1 MRFVL
6 AIVGA
11 LLGAGFAGPGN
22 QVFDVLIGGLAGF
35 AVGELS
41 VLRSRLAA
49 LDREITRLRSAL
61 GRERGTQAFAPA
73 PAAAVAPASAVAAES
88 PPAEARESA
97 AAAAPLRDERPW
109 RDVDAPDPM
118 VNPPGPVD
126 SEGLSGAASAPPPP
140 WAPLAAAFRHF
151 VAGGNTLVRIGV
163 VVLFFGVAFLLR
175 YLAEHTHIPIE
186 FRLSGI
192 ALGSLSLLAFGW
204 HLRQS
209 RPGYALAIQGGGVGI
224 LYLTVFSALRL
235 YALLSPAVAFPVLAL
250 VAVLSA
256 TLAVLQNSLSFAL
269 LGITGGFLAPVL
281 ASTGQGSHVVLFSYY
296 AVLNAGIL
304 LVSWFKAWRPLNIAG
319 FLFTFAIGTAWGVLK
334 YRPEDFS
341 TTEPFLA
348 AFFLFYLGI
357 AVLFTLRQP
366 AKLTGYIDATLIF
379 GTPIA
384 AFALQAAM
392 LRGRPM
398 ALAYSAV
405 ALSAAYLA
413 AAWLLKRRR
422 DGQQSLM
429 IEAFI
434 ALAVVFFTLAV
445 PLALDARWNA
455 ATWALEGAAAVWAG
469 CRQQRPLA
477 RAAGIL
483 LLIASGGILSQQ
495 FDLSG
500 SRLTLSLDGY
510 LGVLTESAAAVFVAR
525 TLYVHRDRLRE
536 FERDL
541 PEVAFGWGLL
551 WWAAGGLAV
560 IARYVADVPYAASLS
575 FVTLTALL
583 CSAIHRRV
591 PLTAAQVAALLQL
604 PAMVLFLTA
613 AGMSGS
619 GPPLA
624 NGGWWAW
631 PSAFAGLYWV
641 MYRHEGPA
649 GAPLANLLN
658 SVSSWLLAAVVSW
671 EAAWAIDR
679 SMGGGQSWRF
689 AAWALFPLLWL
700 YLLPALLARVQWPFA
715 RNREAY
721 LFIAGVGMAIYL
733 ALWSLGSDLA
743 GRGDSAPLPYWPV
756 LNPLDLGEAFTL
768 IVLFRYW
775 HFLKNVPPAE
785 FARIDARV
793 PVPVLSALAFLWL
806 NAVLLRTLHEWFAM
820 PLGVRGIL
828 ESTLAQTALS
838 IFWAALALAT
848 MVFATR
854 TRQRGSW
861 LAGAALLGLT
871 VAKLFVVDLSSI
883 GSIERIVS
891 FLGVGM
897 LLLIV
902 GYFSPIPP
910 APRTAS

>member
-6 AIVGA
+6 AILGA
-11 LLGAGFAGPGN
+11 LLGAGFAGPGIRF
-22 QVFDVLIGGLAGF
+22 FDFLIGGVAGF
-35 AVGELS
+35 AVGELA
-41 VLRSRLAA
+41 VLRTRLAA
-49 LDREITRLRSAL
+49 LDREITRLRSDL
-61 GRERGTQAFAPA
+61 GRERGTPASAPASGPASTPA
-73 PAAAVAPASAVAAES
+73 PAATAATAAALSPAPA
-88 PPAEARESA
+88 PG
-97 AAAAPLRDERPW
+97 APLPDESPW
-109 RDVDAPDPM
+109 RDADALDPA
-118 VNPPGPVD
+118 VIPAD
-126 SEGLSGAASAPPPP
+126 SEGPSDAASLAPVPE
-140 WAPLAAAFRHF
+140 WAALAATLRRFF
-151 VAGGNTLVRIGV
+151 AGGNTLVRIGV

-175 YLAEHTHIPIE
+175 YLAEHSHIPIE
-186 FRLSGI
+186 FRLSAI
-192 ALGSLSLLAFGW
+192 ALGGLALLAFGW

-209 RPGYALAIQGGGVGI
+209 RPEYALAIQGGGVGI

-235 YALLSPAVAFPVLAL
+235 YGLLSPAVAFPVLAL
-250 VAVLSA
+250 VAALSA
-256 TLAVLQNSLSFAL
+256 ALAVLQNSLSFAL

-281 ASTGQGSHVVLFSYY
+281 ASSGQGDHVVLFSYY

-304 LVSWFKAWRPLNIAG
+304 LISWFKAWRPLNIAG

-392 LRGRPM
+392 LRDRPM
-398 ALAYSAV
+398 ALAYSAI
-405 ALSAAYLA
+405 ALGAAYLA
-413 AAWLLKRRR
+413 AAWLLKRR
-422 DGQQSLM
+422 DEQQSLM

-455 ATWALEGAAAVWAG
+455 ATWALEGAAAIWAG
-469 CRQQRPLA
+469 CRQQRALA

-483 LLIASGGILSQQ
+483 LLIASGWILAQQ
-495 FDLSG
+495 FDLSAG
-500 SRLTLSLDGY
+500 GVTLSLDAY
-510 LGVLTESAAAVFVAR
+510 LGVLTESAAAVFAAR

-536 FERDL
+536 IERAL
-541 PEVAFGWGLL
+541 PDVAFGWALL
-551 WWAAGGLAV
+551 WWVAGGLAV
-560 IARYVADVPYAASLS
+560 IARYVPDVPAAAALS

-583 CSAIHRRV
+583 CSAVHRRV
-591 PLTAAQVAALLQL
+591 PLTAAEVAARLQL
-604 PAMVLFLTA
+604 PAMVLFLA
-613 AGMSGS
+613 AAELSGS
-619 GPPLA
+619 AHPFA
-624 NGGWWAW
+624 HGGWWAW
-631 PSAFAGLYWV
+631 PWAFAGLYWV
-641 MYRHEGPA
+641 MFRHEGPA
-649 GAPLANLLN
+649 GATLSNLLHCA
-658 SVSSWLLAAVVSW
+658 SSWLLASVVNW
-671 EAAWAIDR
+671 EAAWATVR
-679 SMGGGQSWRF
+679 SMGSGQSWRF

-700 YLLPALLARVQWPFA
+700 YLLPSLVARVQWPFR

-743 GRGDSAPLPYWPV
+743 GRGDSSPLPYWPV
-756 LNPLDLGEAFTL
+756 LNPLDLGQAFTL
-768 IVLFRYW
+768 IVLYRYW
-775 HFLKNVPPAE
+775 RFLKNEPSAR
-785 FARIDARV
+785 FARIDARA
-793 PVPVLSALAFLWL
+793 PLPVLSALAFLWL
-806 NAVLLRTLHEWFAM
+806 NAVLLRTLHEWFGM
-820 PLGVRGIL
+820 PLSVRGIL

-838 IFWAALALAT
+838 IFWAMLALTT

-854 TRQRGSW
+854 TRQRASW

-871 VAKLFVVDLSSI
+871 VAKLFVLDLSSI

-897 LLLIV
+897 LMLIV

-910 APRTAS
+910 AARAAP